1 MRTPEFK
8 VQPTN
13 AFFATVN
20 QILGGSS
27 QFLTAAS
34 SIRGSGLANLDLFFN
49 LFKMVAYKR
58 SRNDDVSIG
67 SGGRFSSDAR
77 DF

>member
-20 QILGGSS
+20 EILRGIS
-27 QFLTAAS
+27 QFPTTAS
-34 SIRGSGLANLDLFFN
+34 RMRDSGLANLDLFF
-49 LFKMVAYKR
+49 KVIQ
-58 SRNDDVSIG
+58 DG
-67 SGGRFSSDAR
+67 CQ
-77 DF
+77 

>member
-20 QILGGSS
+20 QILGGFS
-27 QFLTAAS
+27 QFPTTAS
-34 SIRGSGLANLDLFFN
+34 RMRDSGLANLDLFF
-49 LFKMVAYKR
+49 KVIQ
-58 SRNDDVSIG
+58 DG
-67 SGGRFSSDAR
+67 CQ
-77 DF
+77 

>member
-1 MRTPEFK
+1 MQTLEFR

-27 QFLTAAS
+27 QLPTTARS
-34 SIRGSGLANLDLFFN
+34 MRGSGLANLELFFN
-49 LFKMVAYKR
+49 LFKMVANKR
-58 SRNDDVSIG
+58 SRKNDVSRWFRG
-67 SGGRFSSDAR
+67 SILG
-77 DF
+77 

>member
-1 MRTPEFK
+1 MQTLEFR

-27 QFLTAAS
+27 QLQTTARS
-34 SIRGSGLANLDLFFN
+34 MRGSGLANLELFFN
-49 LFKMVAYKR
+49 LLKMVANKR
-58 SRNDDVSIG
+58 SRNDDVSRWSRG
-67 SGGRFSSDAR
+67 SILG
-77 DF
+77 